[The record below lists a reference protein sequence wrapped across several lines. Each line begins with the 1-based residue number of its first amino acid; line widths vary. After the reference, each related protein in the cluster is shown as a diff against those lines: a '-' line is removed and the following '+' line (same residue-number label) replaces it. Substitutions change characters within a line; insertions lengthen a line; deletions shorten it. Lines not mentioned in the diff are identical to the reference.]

1 MKQQVISLNH
11 IMLFILKTVI
21 KGHLFLETPETGRSI
36 QKKNSCKIIR
46 GVSASFKYSQQY
58 CEFILKTSLKQ

>member
-1 MKQQVISLNH
+1 
-11 IMLFILKTVI
+11 MLFILKTVI